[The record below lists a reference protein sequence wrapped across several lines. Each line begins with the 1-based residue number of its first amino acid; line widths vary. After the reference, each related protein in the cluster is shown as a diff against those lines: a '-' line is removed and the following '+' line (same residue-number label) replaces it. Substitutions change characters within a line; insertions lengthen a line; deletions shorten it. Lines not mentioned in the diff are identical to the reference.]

1 MGSEDIIE
9 DVNSG
14 GNDLTNNNVIF
25 SEDRVVHYDKE
36 AIAKI
41 RSALFTPLDQNAT
54 TKQKEEA
61 FSYLTND
68 INTIPLMNLGELYLK
83 TQNHPK

>member
-54 TKQKEEA
+54 TK
-61 FSYLTND
+61 
-68 INTIPLMNLGELYLK
+68 
-83 TQNHPK
+83 